1 MIQSPVE
8 GIHEKVKSWNER
20 KSMLPV
26 QEGLSIPKSMNGETV
41 E

>member
-20 KSMLPV
+20 KSKLPV
-26 QEGLSIPKSMNGETV
+26 QEGLSIPKSMNGEIV
-41 E
+41 K